1 MKNELDII
9 IPVYNEGASI
19 KKLIKHLEKT
29 VKTNYKIFIIYD
41 SNKDTTLD
49 HLKKIKSKKI
59 ILIKNNKI
67 GPHSAVLTGF
77 KKTKSKFILTYMA
90 DDFFNGPIIDTMI
103 NKMKKGS
110 DIVVA
115 SRFIKGGIMKGAPFP
130 KNYLVLI
137 SSYLLNKF
145 TNISVHDS
153 TNGFR
158 LFSRKILNKIEIKSK
173 VGFTYSI
180 ELLVKATYL
189 NYKISEIP
197 CKWFERKKGK
207 SSFKVFK
214 WFFPYLKY
222 FIISFYLKFKSFF
235 L

>member
-9 IPVYNEGASI
+9 IPIYNEGSTI
-19 KKLIKHLEKT
+19 KKLIKYLEKT
-29 VKTNYKIFIIYD
+29 IKTNHKIFLIYD
-41 SNKDTTLD
+41 SHKDTTLK
-49 HLKKIKSKKI
+49 HLKKIKSKKFK
-59 ILIKNNKI
+59 LIKNNGA

-77 KKTKSKFILTYMA
+77 KKTKSRYVLTYMA
-90 DDFFNGPIIDTMI
+90 DDFFNGPIVDNMV
-103 NKMKKGS
+103 NKMKNGS

-158 LFSRKILNKIEIKSK
+158 LFSRKILEKIEIKSK

-189 NYKISEIP
+189 NYKISEVP
-197 CKWFERKKGK
+197 CKWFERKTGK

-222 FIISFYLKFKSFF
+222 FLISFYLKFKSFF